1 MDKRTDPVEIIAR
14 VGGLTPGSDHE
25 RALGT
30 WVYLA
35 SKAGWQVAEADG
47 FTASPGRGEIGA
59 VDIEGIRYVIRLGP
73 RVRRLLYEVVDGH
86 MMKRDTLATAAWAEP
101 LVTKDSAPG
110 LHSAESGRSDCSD

>member
-1 MDKRTDPVEIIAR
+1 MNKRTDPVEIIAR
-14 VGGLTPGSDHE
+14 VGGLTPYTDRE

-30 WVYLA
+30 WVHLA
-35 SKAGWQVAEADG
+35 SKAGWQVIEADG
-47 FTASPGRGEIGA
+47 FTADADRGEIGA

-86 MMKRDTLATAAWAEP
+86 MVKRDALAVAAWAEP

-110 LHSAESGRSDCSD
+110 WYSAESG